1 MRSQKI
7 GIPFVDLLRL
17 IPGVEVVATFD
28 RCCGMAGTMG
38 FKKER
43 YELSQKIG
51 DPLIDQITGK
61 KLDLILS
68 DCASCQMKIKNDAKV
83 DTIHPIT
90 MIRQAMQ

>member
-1 MRSQKI
+1 M
-7 GIPFVDLLRL
+7 PFVDLLRL
-17 IPGVEVVATFD
+17 IPGVEVTATFD
-28 RCCGMAGTMG
+28 KCCGMAEIMG

-51 DPLIDQITGK
+51 DPLIDQIRDK

-83 DTIHPIT
+83 DSIHPIT
-90 MIRQAMQ
+90 MIKQAMQ